1 MKIFFLKEEKT
12 ENKYF
17 EHLLLQKVGEC
28 SGIKQKKKKKVEKE
42 RAGESKRKGGSGIK
56 WKVEKKKEWMEIYGY
71 MCVVEKK
78 QEKKKRV
85 DAIERKNNIKNK
97 K

>member
-17 EHLLLQKVGEC
+17 EHLLLQRAREC
-28 SGIKQKKKKKVEKE
+28 SGIKQKKKKKIEKE
-42 RAGESKRKGGSGIK
+42 RAGERKRDGGSRMK
-56 WKVEKKKEWMEIYGY
+56 WKVEGKKKDGDIWVY
-71 MCVVEKK
+71 MCDGEKK
-78 QEKKKRV
+78 EKKM
-85 DAIERKNNIKNK
+85 KNEINK

>member
-17 EHLLLQKVGEC
+17 EHLLLQRAREC
-28 SGIKQKKKKKVEKE
+28 SGIKQKKKKKSRERESRRKKE
-42 RAGESKRKGGSGIK
+42 RWRFQNEVESRGKKKDGDIWVYMCDG
-56 WKVEKKKEWMEIYGY
+56 EKK
-71 MCVVEKK
+71 EKK
-78 QEKKKRV
+78 M
-85 DAIERKNNIKNK
+85 KNEINK

>member
-28 SGIKQKKKKKVEKE
+28 SGIKQKKKKKSRERESWRKKE
-42 RAGESKRKGGSGIK
+42 RWRFQN
-56 WKVEKKKEWMEIYGY
+56 KVESRGKKIEIYGY
-71 MCVVEKK
+71 TCVVEKK
-78 QEKKKRV
+78 
-85 DAIERKNNIKNK
+85 
-97 K
+97 